1 VALLTLSDFFSRS
14 TSIYKEL
21 LHVLYLKEYRLHFC
35 VVCKKVITVCSEIGV
50 HIGPVFAGCPELLT

>member
-1 VALLTLSDFFSRS
+1 MC
-14 TSIYKEL
+14 
-21 LHVLYLKEYRLHFC
+21 LYLKEYRLHFC